1 MNSDKELKEIL
12 LSAKTIASVGLSS
25 NQEKESYWIVA
36 YLQEQGIEVLDL
48 GGVNTH
54 DLPGISRFK
63 LGTGGQAI
71 TLAGTYF

>member
-1 MNSDKELKEIL
+1 M
-12 LSAKTIASVGLSS
+12 
-25 NQEKESYWIVA
+25 A
-36 YLQEQGIEVLDL
+36 YFQDHQIEVLDL

-63 LGTGGQAI
+63 LGTGGDVL

>member
-1 MNSDKELKEIL
+1 MGWADEEGRQLNAHNAL
-12 LSAKTIASVGLSS
+12 LWQAM
-25 NQEKESYWIVA
+25 A
-36 YLQEQGIEVLDL
+36 YLQELGVEQLDL

>member
-1 MNSDKELKEIL
+1 M
-12 LSAKTIASVGLSS
+12 
-25 NQEKESYWIVA
+25 A
-36 YLQEQGIEVLDL
+36 YLQEQGVEVLDL

-71 TLAGTYF
+71 TLAGTFF

>member
-1 MNSDKELKEIL
+1 M
-12 LSAKTIASVGLSS
+12 
-25 NQEKESYWIVA
+25 A
-36 YLQEQGIEVLDL
+36 YLQEQGVELLDL